1 MDVLVAIL
9 RQASIYATMALGF
22 IVVYRTSRVLN
33 LAHPGLVLV
42 MGYVTV
48 ALLPPLADARE
59 SPLQVTL
66 TLVGVLLLAGVIGA
80 ALYYLFIRPMSGE
93 SRIAIIMMTL
103 AMLFLAEASAQ
114 LVWSGQ
120 PLFIPLPGNTTRY
133 DLLGSSVRLFDLLP
147 MVGAA
152 ALYAGVGWFYQRSRF
167 GVQMRAVAEQPGLAA
182 RRGVDIDLIG
192 ALSWAAAGGLAVVA
206 VLMTGMQAPVS
217 PLMVSITLAGF
228 TVALVGGLDSLTGAV
243 PAALLVAGSQVLV
256 IRYVDQQLGE
266 AVPYLVLLAVLLWK
280 PWGLA
285 GTVEELD
292 RV

>member
-9 RQASIYATMALGF
+9 RQASVYATMALGF

-42 MGYVTV
+42 MGYITI
-48 ALLPPLADARE
+48 ALLPPLAEARE
-59 SPLQVTL
+59 SPLQVTA
-66 TLVGVLLLAGVIGA
+66 TILAVALMAGLIGA
-80 ALYYLFIRPMSGE
+80 ALYYLFIRPMSGQ

-103 AMLFLAEASAQ
+103 AMLFLTEAVAQ
-114 LVWSGQ
+114 FAWSGQ
-120 PLFIPLPGNTTRY
+120 SLFIPLPGNDIRY
-133 DLLGSSVRLFDLLP
+133 DLFTGSVRLFDLLP
-147 MVGAA
+147 IIGVVV
-152 ALYAGVGWFYQRSRF
+152 LYAGVGLFYQRSRF

-192 ALSWAAAGGLAVVA
+192 GLSWAAAGALAVIA
-206 VLMTGMQAPVS
+206 VVMTGTQAPVS

-228 TVALVGGLDSLTGAV
+228 SVALVGGLDSLAGAI
-243 PAALLVAGSQVLV
+243 PASLLVAGSQVLV

-266 AVPYLVLLAVLLWK
+266 AVPFLVLLVVLLVK

>member
-1 MDVLVAIL
+1 MDVLVAVL

-42 MGYVTV
+42 LGYVTV
-48 ALLPPLADARE
+48 ALLPPLAEARE
-59 SPLQVTL
+59 SPLQVTV
-66 TLVGVLLLAGVIGA
+66 TLVAVLLLAGVVGA

-114 LVWSGQ
+114 FVWSGQ
-120 PLFIPLPGNTTRY
+120 SLFIPLPGNSTRY

-147 MVGAA
+147 MAGAA
-152 ALYAGVGWFYQRSRF
+152 ALYAGVGWFYRRSRF

-192 ALSWAAAGGLAVVA
+192 ALSWAAAGALAVVA
-206 VLMTGMQAPVS
+206 VVMTGMQAPVS
-217 PLMVSITLAGF
+217 PLLVSITLAGF
-228 TVALVGGLDSLTGAV
+228 TVALVGGLDSLAGAV

-266 AVPYLVLLAVLLWK
+266 AVPYLVLLAVLVWK

>member
-42 MGYVTV
+42 MGYITV
-48 ALLPPLADARE
+48 ALLPPLAEARE
-59 SPLQVTL
+59 APVRVTV
-66 TLVGVLLLAGVIGA
+66 TIVAVLLLAGLLGA
-80 ALYYLFIRPMSGE
+80 ALYYLFIRPMSGQ

-114 LVWSGQ
+114 FVWSGQ
-120 PLFIPLPGNTTRY
+120 SLFIPLPGNTTRY
-133 DLLGSSVRLFDLLP
+133 EIFGNSVRLFDLVP
-147 MVGAA
+147 MVGAGV
-152 ALYAGVGWFYQRSRF
+152 LYAGVGWFYQRSRF
-167 GVQMRAVAEQPGLAA
+167 GVQMRAVAEQPSLAA

-192 ALSWAAAGGLAVVA
+192 ALSWAAAGSLAVVA
-206 VLMTGMQAPVS
+206 VVMTGTQAPVS
-217 PLMVSITLAGF
+217 PLLVTITLAGF
-228 TVALVGGLDSLTGAV
+228 SVALVGGLDSLAGAV

-256 IRYVDQQLGE
+256 IRYVDPQLGE
-266 AVPYLVLLAVLLWK
+266 AVPYLVLLIVLLVK